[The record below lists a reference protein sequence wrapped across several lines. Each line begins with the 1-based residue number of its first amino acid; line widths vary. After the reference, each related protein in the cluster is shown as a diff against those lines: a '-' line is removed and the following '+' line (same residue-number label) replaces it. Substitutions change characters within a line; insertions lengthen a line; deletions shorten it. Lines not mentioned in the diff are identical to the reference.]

1 LAASSSA
8 AAAIGE
14 MRRERQLYS
23 IISVEPE
30 APKKVWAGDAG

>member
-1 LAASSSA
+1 
-8 AAAIGE
+8 